1 MQAGCPCYYSGEGVT
16 DLASVLIT
24 GASGMI
30 GMYLTSAL
38 LKKKHKVFGVDIKSN
53 EFIGADPNYTFVQCD
68 ANDKDRIVDTIKSN
82 SIDTIVHLAYTVDND
97 LDQYITDLELKN
109 SKATDKFIYAAA
121 RDARVKNFILA
132 STTQVY
138 GLQKGREP
146 IRETTS
152 EKGNSNYSDLKLTS
166 EKLMQKE
173 FKKGDVISVIMR
185 IAPVYTS
192 EYTQNLLD
200 RVYDA
205 KEDVAFIFNEGDYGF
220 KFCCVFNVVDFICA
234 IIAGPQGRYE
244 GIYNIC
250 DTKITTAKDIIDHER
265 EHHRIGAVVQRS
277 PNMGLTISK
286 GKAKTDYRYFDPSNT
301 FMNWNYDNTK
311 AQRISPF
318 RWNLGNTK

>member
-1 MQAGCPCYYSGEGVT
+1 MPVFLIGEGVK

-38 LKKKHKVFGVDIKSN
+38 LKKKHRVFGVDIKSN
-53 EFIGADPNYTFVQCD
+53 EFIGADPNYTFIQCD
-68 ANDKDRIVDTIKSN
+68 ANDKDRITDAIKSN
-82 SIDTIVHLAYTVDND
+82 NIDTVVHLAYTVDND

-132 STTQVY
+132 SSTVVY

-146 IRETTS
+146 IRETQA
-152 EKGNSNYSDLKLTS
+152 EKGNSNYAELKLLS
-166 EKLMQKE
+166 EKLLQKE

-250 DTKITTAKDIIDHER
+250 DTKITTAKEIIDHER

-286 GKAKTDYRYFDPSNT
+286 SKAKTDYRYFDPSNT